1 MIYDITMTIHEE
13 MMVYKNK
20 PEKKVKIK
28 QVNFFDKDGHYESEI
43 NFNLHTGTHI
53 DYPLHMIKDGDNSS
67 KEDLKTLIGP
77 AKVFDLVHVNDKI
90 TYEDIKNLSI
100 AKDDFVIFKTKN
112 SFDKEFN
119 NSFIFVEESAA
130 SYLVKKQVRG
140 VGIDALG
147 IERSQVGYPT
157 HKLLL
162 GNNIIILEGAILSDV
177 PEDTYNLYCLPL
189 KIKNVEASPV
199 RAILI
204 K

>member
-1 MIYDITMTIHEE
+1 MIYDITMTIHPE

-28 QVNFFDKDGHYESEI
+28 QVNFFEKEGHYESEI

-53 DYPLHMIKDGDNSS
+53 DYPLHMIKGGDNSR
-67 KEDLKTLIGP
+67 KENLNALIGP
-77 AKVFDLVHVNDKI
+77 AKVFDLTNVEDKI
-90 TYEDIKNLSI
+90 TYEDIKNFKI
-100 AKDDFVIFKTKN
+100 EKDDFIIFKTKN

-119 NSFIFVEESAA
+119 NDFIFVSETAA
-130 SYLVKKQVRG
+130 AYLVEKKVRG

-162 GNNIIILEGAILSDV
+162 SNNIIILEGAMLSDV
-177 PEDTYNLYCLPL
+177 PEDDYTLYCLPL
-189 KIKNVEASPV
+189 KVTNVEAAPV

>member
-1 MIYDITMTIHEE
+1 MIYDITMTIHPE

-28 QVNFFDKDGHYESEI
+28 QVNFFEKEGHYESEI

-53 DYPLHMIKDGDNSS
+53 DYPLHMIKGGDNSS
-67 KEDLKTLIGP
+67 KENLKALIGP

-90 TYEDIKNLSI
+90 TYEDIKDLNI
-100 AKDDFVIFKTKN
+100 EKNDFIIFKTKN
-112 SFDKEFN
+112 SFNQEFN
-119 NSFIFVEESAA
+119 NDFIFVAETAA
-130 SYLVKKQVRG
+130 AYLAEKKVRG

-147 IERSQVGYPT
+147 IERSQVDYPT

-162 GNNIIILEGAILSDV
+162 GNNIIILEGAILRDV
-177 PEDTYNLYCLPL
+177 PEDTYTMYCLPL
-189 KIKNVEASPV
+189 KVADVEASPV
-199 RAILI
+199 RAILV

>member
-1 MIYDITMTIHEE
+1 MIYDITMTIHPE

-20 PEKKVKIK
+20 EEKKVKIK
-28 QVNFFDKDGHYESEI
+28 QVNFFEKEGHYESEI

-53 DYPLHMIKDGDNSS
+53 DYPLHMIKDGDNSN
-67 KEDLKTLIGP
+67 KENLNALIGP

-90 TYEDIKNLSI
+90 TYEDIKALNI
-100 AKDDFVIFKTKN
+100 EKDDFVIFKTKN

-119 NSFIFVEESAA
+119 INFIFVEESAA

-157 HKLLL
+157 HQLLL

-177 PEDTYNLYCLPL
+177 PEDTYTLYCLPL